1 MARQPRWYFDADT
14 IGLGK
19 LVAPARRDVTWP
31 GDTGERTKERL
42 RQEPSPITA
51 ADTADELWI
60 PRVTAAGMAIITR
73 DKHIQSRTSEIDA
86 VMASGARMFAITSTE
101 NLDRWGL
108 LEVFFTR
115 WRDIEAAAAEPGP
128 YVYAV
133 TRSQI
138 RRLLPDVED

>member
-1 MARQPRWYFDADT
+1 MALLQPRWYFDADT

-31 GDTGERTKERL
+31 GDTGERAKERL
-42 RQEPSPITA
+42 RQEPSPIA
-51 ADTADELWI
+51 SADTADELWI
-60 PRVTAAGMAIITR
+60 PRVTSFGMAIVTR

-86 VMASGARMFAITSTE
+86 VISSGARMFAITSAE
-101 NLDRWGL
+101 NLNRFGL
-108 LEVFFTR
+108 LEVFMSR
-115 WRDIEAAAAEPGP
+115 WRDIEEAAAGPGP

-138 RRLLPDVED
+138 RRLLPEG

>member
-1 MARQPRWYFDADT
+1 MALPQPRWYFDADT

-31 GDTGERTKERL
+31 GDTGERGKERL
-42 RQEPSPITA
+42 RQEPSPITST
-51 ADTADELWI
+51 DTADELWI
-60 PRVTAAGMAIITR
+60 PRVTSYGMAIVTR

-86 VMASGARMFAITSTE
+86 VMSSGARMFAITSAE
-101 NLDRWGL
+101 NLNRFGL
-108 LEVFFTR
+108 LEVFMSR
-115 WRDIEAAAAEPGP
+115 WRDIEEAAAEPGP

-138 RRLLPDVED
+138 RRLLPEG

>member
-1 MARQPRWYFDADT
+1 MALLKPKWYFDADT

-31 GDTGERTKERL
+31 GDTGERAKERL
-42 RQEPSPITA
+42 RQEPSPITST
-51 ADTADELWI
+51 DTADELWI
-60 PRVTAAGMAIITR
+60 PRVMSFGMAIVTR

-86 VMASGARMFAITSTE
+86 VIASGARMFAITSAE
-101 NLDRWGL
+101 NLNRFGL
-108 LEVFFTR
+108 LEVFMSR
-115 WRDIEAAAAEPGP
+115 WRDIEEAAAGRGP

-138 RRLLPDVED
+138 HRLLPEG